1 MGEQTVICPKCKAK
15 IELTKVIADQ
25 LRTNIRQE
33 LEAESRKREK
43 ALKEKEQSL
52 KQKEAE
58 LKRLKED
65 MDEEVENKLKEQTEQ
80 LKAELRKKAIA
91 EVGEKMKALAEEAA
105 DSKKKLAD
113 AQKAEVEF
121 LKQKRLLEEKT
132 AEFELEMAR
141 TMDAER
147 EKIKA
152 DAVAKFAEEHQISD
166 KQKDILIEGLRKT
179 IDELKKKSEQGSN
192 VRQGEALELSLE
204 EMLKKTFPG
213 DHITAVDKG
222 KKGADVTQIVHDDYG
237 HESGCILWESKNTRA
252 WSDKWVS
259 KLKDDRREAKADVA
273 VLMTIAMPK
282 GVANFGALDGVWVT
296 DYGSAMGIAQ
306 ILRMSLI
313 EIGNAKLSNV
323 GKNEKME
330 AMYQYLTGPEF
341 KQRVQ
346 AIIEPFLNM
355 KRDLELEK
363 AAMQKIWS
371 KREKEMDTVINNA
384 SGMYGDLEGIGL
396 AVPELRGVELKQ
408 LTSGNKEK

>member
-1 MGEQTVICPKCKAK
+1 
-15 IELTKVIADQ
+15 
-25 LRTNIRQE
+25 
-33 LEAESRKREK
+33 
-43 ALKEKEQSL
+43 
-52 KQKEAE
+52 
-58 LKRLKED
+58 
-65 MDEEVENKLKEQTEQ
+65 
-80 LKAELRKKAIA
+80 
-91 EVGEKMKALAEEAA
+91 
-105 DSKKKLAD
+105 
-113 AQKAEVEF
+113 
-121 LKQKRLLEEKT
+121 
-132 AEFELEMAR
+132 
-141 TMDAER
+141 
-147 EKIKA
+147 
-152 DAVAKFAEEHQISD
+152 
-166 KQKDILIEGLRKT
+166 
-179 IDELKKKSEQGSN
+179 
-192 VRQGEALELSLE
+192 
-204 EMLKKTFPG
+204 MLKKTFPG

-237 HESGCILWESKNTRA
+237 HESGCILWESKNTRV

-346 AIIEPFLNM
+346 ASIEPFLNM

-408 LTSGNKEK
+408 LTSENEE

>member
-132 AEFELEMAR
+132 PEFELEMAR

-147 EKIKA
+147 EKRSKRMPWPN
-152 DAVAKFAEEHQISD
+152 S
-166 KQKDILIEGLRKT
+166 R
-179 IDELKKKSEQGSN
+179 
-192 VRQGEALELSLE
+192 
-204 EMLKKTFPG
+204 
-213 DHITAVDKG
+213 
-222 KKGADVTQIVHDDYG
+222 
-237 HESGCILWESKNTRA
+237 KNTRSA
-252 WSDKWVS
+252 INRKIFSS
-259 KLKDDRREAKADVA
+259 RALERRS
-273 VLMTIAMPK
+273 M
-282 GVANFGALDGVWVT
+282 N
-296 DYGSAMGIAQ
+296 
-306 ILRMSLI
+306 
-313 EIGNAKLSNV
+313 
-323 GKNEKME
+323 
-330 AMYQYLTGPEF
+330 
-341 KQRVQ
+341 
-346 AIIEPFLNM
+346 
-355 KRDLELEK
+355 
-363 AAMQKIWS
+363 
-371 KREKEMDTVINNA
+371 
-384 SGMYGDLEGIGL
+384 
-396 AVPELRGVELKQ
+396 
-408 LTSGNKEK
+408 